1 MVKTEVNADVPS
13 ILGAPGWGGKDP
25 GTKQAA
31 PPHPG
36 LLKKPWGPGRGP
48 GSTEAGPPGDG
59 AERESNRIPAEQAE
73 PRSTTWESRLGLR
86 PGAGEGDGA
95 RGGPA
100 GGEAQGNRPPALPSA
115 RFPPHHLP
123 TCWTR
128 GSGSHPTAQRAVAA
142 GSLQTPPRVGG
153 FQGLAVTAKEENQSE
168 NRPQKSPHSRGK
180 LGLLRS
186 LAKDER
192 GGLRWPLAPEN
203 AGSRLVT
210 PDV

>member
-73 PRSTTWESRLGLR
+73 PRSTTWESGLGLR
-86 PGAGEGDGA
+86 PEAGEGDGA

-100 GGEAQGNRPPALPSA
+100 GGEAQGNRPQPCPQ
-115 RFPPHHLP
+115 H
-123 TCWTR
+123 
-128 GSGSHPTAQRAVAA
+128 
-142 GSLQTPPRVGG
+142 GSLPITSPPAGLGGRAATP
-153 FQGLAVTAKEENQSE
+153 QL
-168 NRPQKSPHSRGK
+168 RGQ
-180 LGLLRS
+180 
-186 LAKDER
+186 
-192 GGLRWPLAPEN
+192 
-203 AGSRLVT
+203 
-210 PDV
+210 